1 LKVFLDT
8 NVIVSALATRGLCA
22 DVLRLVISRHELI
35 LGEVVLEELGA
46 VLRGK
51 LGLPEPLIEEVLVSF
66 REHPVEPRPEEAPVH
81 LGADP
86 ADAWVLASALASGV
100 EFLIT
105 GDRHLLG
112 LSLEGKLQIVTP
124 RDFWERTR
132 G

>member
-35 LGEVVLEELGA
+35 LGEVVLEELET

-66 REHPVEPRPEEAPVH
+66 REHSVEPRPEEAPVD

-86 ADAWVLASALASGV
+86 ADAWVLASALASGA

-124 RDFWERTR
+124 RVFWDRTR